1 MYNALLCHNRNVREV
16 LTNKDESFD
25 NDLTCQLSETVKAK
39 TLLKKVLS
47 SGMKPNAK
55 DI

>member
-1 MYNALLCHNRNVREV
+1 MREV

-25 NDLTCQLSETVKAK
+25 NDLTCQLSEIIKAK
-39 TLLKKVLS
+39 NLLKKFLS
-47 SGMKPNAK
+47 LGMKPNAK